1 MPRKMLIVLF
11 LNLALALSCHDM
23 SEKVNEKEHKAAE
36 KKQIPLSDY
45 VASYVMGFS
54 RCTFEDPWRIHMNK
68 EMDNAARANRGV
80 RLIISNSDNSNA
92 KQIADIENY
101 LRMPV
106 NVLIVTPCEAA
117 PLAPAVEK
125 AYDSG
130 IPVILL
136 NSKINS
142 DKYSVFIGA
151 SNLEIGR
158 EAGKYMVQKLG
169 GKGNIVEIEGILGA
183 TPTQERSSGFHE
195 VVDKEPGIK
204 VVYKQPGDYKRSPA
218 RQVMEN
224 ALSAH
229 DKIDAVYAHNDEMMI
244 GAYLAAKAAGR
255 EKNMVFVGIDGQ
267 KEAVNMIRQGILS
280 ATFVYPN
287 GAKEAIDLALKIL
300 RGEQVDKQIQLS
312 TTRVTKDE
320 AKDYVGF

>member
-1 MPRKMLIVLF
+1 MPRKILVALF
-11 LNLALALSCHDM
+11 LSLLFALSCQDI
-23 SEKVNEKEHKAAE
+23 SEKAKKEEAKAAE
-36 KKQIPLSDY
+36 KNKMPLSGY

-68 EMDNAARANRGV
+68 EMDNAARSNRGV
-80 RLIISNSDNSNA
+80 RLIITNSDNRNA

-101 LRMPV
+101 LTMRV

-117 PLAPAVEK
+117 PLTPAVEK
-125 AYDSG
+125 AYDTG

-158 EAGKYMVQKLG
+158 EAGKYMVEKLG

-183 TPTQERSSGFHE
+183 TPTQERSQGFHE

-204 VVYKQPGDYKRSPA
+204 VIYKQPGDYKRSPA

-224 ALSAH
+224 ALQAH
-229 DKIDAVYAHNDEMMI
+229 GKIDAVYAHSDEMMI

-267 KEAVNMIRQGILS
+267 REAVDMIRQGILS

-287 GAKEAIDLALKIL
+287 GAKEAIDSALKVL
-300 RGEQVDKQIQLS
+300 RGQKVDKQIQLS
-312 TTRVTKDE
+312 ATRVTKDE

>member
-1 MPRKMLIVLF
+1 MLKKSLAFFILGLMLIC
-11 LNLALALSCHDM
+11 SCSKTNEQPKPAEPKPAPKS
-23 SEKVNEKEHKAAE
+23 SEHSITDVTAY
-36 KKQIPLSDY
+36 I
-45 VASYVMGFS
+45 MGFS
-54 RCTFEDPWRIHMNK
+54 QCTFEDPWRMNMNK
-68 EMDNAARANRGV
+68 EMEAAAHAHRGV
-80 RLIISNSDNSNA
+80 RLIISNGDNRNA
-92 KQIADIENY
+92 KQVADIENY
-101 LRMPV
+101 LVMGV
-106 NVLIVTPCEAA
+106 QVLIVSPREAA
-117 PLAPAVEK
+117 PLTPAVEK

-130 IPVILL
+130 IPVIVLDR
-136 NSKINS
+136 KIGS